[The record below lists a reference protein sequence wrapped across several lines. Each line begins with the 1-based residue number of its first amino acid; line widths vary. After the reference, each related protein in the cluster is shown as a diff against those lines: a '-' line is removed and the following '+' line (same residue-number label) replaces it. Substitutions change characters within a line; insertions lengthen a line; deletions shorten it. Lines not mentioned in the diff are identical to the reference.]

1 MPTIPA
7 ADAATFAAVQP
18 GGDGDGDGDGDDYD
32 DYDDEGEE
40 EGEGEGDDEGEGG
53 EDATTPGPTPVVVAA
68 AAPAPVVVAVAP
80 AVAVPEVH
88 TTSAVPLIAMLTAE
102 EAKWELPKKRAVP
115 RTKEERGPILKFTE
129 LVTKVRSIHWFP
141 YDRVGVVNAD
151 P

>member
-1 MPTIPA
+1 MSGT
-7 ADAATFAAVQP
+7 ADVVWTSGTATA
-18 GGDGDGDGDGDDYD
+18 G
-32 DYDDEGEE
+32 
-40 EGEGEGDDEGEGG
+40 
-53 EDATTPGPTPVVVAA
+53 AT
-68 AAPAPVVVAVAP
+68 
-80 AVAVPEVH
+80 
-88 TTSAVPLIAMLTAE
+88 LTAE